1 MKMKAT
7 LTSPPP
13 KRNTTSKAKTR
24 KTLSEPP
31 EKFKEMEDSFTIAQC
46 QSNIS
51 FQVSL
56 ERPPLPKLIHQKLTL
71 LPQRNKKKEN
81 KSHQNKTQRTLTK
94 RKLNHVELLR
104 QLLPTNKPGKPEA
117 IEMLKPLKKNTGI
130 KLKIKRMT
138 SVSIEEFKP
147 TVVLTTERD
156 IKDGHKALRKEKP
169 QMRAERSSS
178 NTSKKLLTSL
188 KLKILKNQPEQPKLP
203 KWMLKTLR
211 ILSMRK
217 PELDPAESP

>member
-1 MKMKAT
+1 
-7 LTSPPP
+7 
-13 KRNTTSKAKTR
+13 
-24 KTLSEPP
+24 
-31 EKFKEMEDSFTIAQC
+31 MEDSFTIAQC
-46 QSNIS
+46 QSNTS

-56 ERPPLPKLIHQKLTL
+56 ERPLLPKLIHQKLTL
-71 LPQRNKKKEN
+71 PPQRNKKKEN
-81 KSHQNKTQRTLTK
+81 KSHQNKTQRTPTK

-117 IEMLKPLKKNTGI
+117 IETLKPHKKNTGI

-147 TVVLTTERD
+147 TEVLTTERD

-178 NTSKKLLTSL
+178 NTSQKLLTSS
-188 KLKILKNQPEQPKLP
+188 KLKILKNQLEQPKLP

-211 ILSMRK
+211 TLSMRK